1 MSLAAGTSRATRA
14 AEMPAM
20 LTSAS
25 SAAES
30 IDCCERSLRLAAPTE
45 TFTGMP
51 SKATCA
57 FTRASSPSA
66 AVTASRRISPRSKLR
81 RSAPVP
87 TRRWTGACR
96 RAGPM
101 STATSPAIFPSCV
114 PSEPGNSSF
123 FSCTDA
129 ASGASTSTPKC
140 ARSAGS
146 IALAVS
152 VEPPST
158 RTAPSAA
165 AVPRSSACTSG
176 DSMRSANA
184 GVLPLPRLASMSAM
198 LLPTSRATSIA
209 RSRGMKGRTSAV
221 GSASTRSEP

>member
-1 MSLAAGTSRATRA
+1 
-14 AEMPAM
+14 
-20 LTSAS
+20 
-25 SAAES
+25 
-30 IDCCERSLRLAAPTE
+30 
-45 TFTGMP
+45 
-51 SKATCA
+51 
-57 FTRASSPSA
+57 
-66 AVTASRRISPRSKLR
+66 
-81 RSAPVP
+81 
-87 TRRWTGACR
+87 
-96 RAGPM
+96 M
-101 STATSPAIFPSCV
+101 STVTSPAIFPTFM
-114 PSEPGNSSF
+114 PREPGNSSF

-165 AVPRSSACTSG
+165 TVPRSSACTSG
-176 DSMRSANA
+176 ASIRTANA

-209 RSRGMKGRTSAV
+209 MSRGMKGRTSAV